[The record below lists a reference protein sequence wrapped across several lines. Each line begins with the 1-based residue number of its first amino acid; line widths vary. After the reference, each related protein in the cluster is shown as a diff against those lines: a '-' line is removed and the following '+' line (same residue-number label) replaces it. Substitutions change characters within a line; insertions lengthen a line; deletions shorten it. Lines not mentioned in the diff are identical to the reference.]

1 MLHRSNLKK
10 VVSILSFFSILVLL
24 FQVYPIANA
33 TNITVRINNISGPTS
48 SLGFVLPTG
57 SNIKTTTGYIDANS
71 KAYVNVNNFNSLKGV
86 TVQTSYYYGYY
97 AHTLKRANETITVYD
112 TSNYLY
118 VSQPDFN
125 FSYQGSLDDIVR
137 YDYVPVKVT
146 SKAIGCDYV
155 QWDSSTNT
163 VTVWDRLSYITSTM
177 PSLLIAGPWIN
188 NWSSLDPTLASSS
201 FTLKDFICMDDPYQD
216 PQTGTWYYVPESE
229 KCGGE
234 VKLALG
240 TLNALQNTKNMWNN
254 PPYNHPG
261 TFKIVKATGWS
272 RGHRCW
278 AESCICEWPLS
289 NHLTGKAVD
298 FSPENGTIADLQTMV
313 DSNLT
318 TLGWGGHEPFSE
330 TPTWVHAQIVPWGK
344 D

>member
-1 MLHRSNLKK
+1 MLHRNNLKK

-24 FQVYPIANA
+24 FQVHLIANA
-33 TNITVRINNISGPTS
+33 TNITVKINNISGPS
-48 SLGFVLPTG
+48 SSSGFVLPTG
-57 SNIKTTTGYIDANS
+57 SNMKTTTGYIDANG
-71 KAYVNVNNFNSLKGV
+71 KAYVNVNNFTSLKNV

-125 FSYQGSLDDIVR
+125 FNYQGSLDDIVR
-137 YDYVPVKVT
+137 YDDVPVKIT

-163 VTVWDRLSYITSTM
+163 VTVWDRLSFLTSTM
-177 PSLLIAGPWIN
+177 PSLLIAGPWVN

-201 FTLKDFICMDDPYQD
+201 FTLKDFICMDDPYN
-216 PQTGTWYYVPESE
+216 GNYVPDSE

-234 VKLALG
+234 VKLALN
-240 TLNALQNTKNMWNN
+240 TLNALQNTKNMWNSLG
-254 PPYNHPG
+254 HLG
-261 TFKIVKATGWS
+261 TFYIVKATGWS

-278 AESCICEWPLS
+278 AESCICTTPIS

-298 FSPENGTIADLQTMV
+298 FSPENGTIGDLQTMV
-313 DSNLT
+313 YNNLT
-318 TLGWGGHEPFSE
+318 SLGCAGCEPFQYTS
-330 TPTWVHAQIVPWGK
+330 TWVHAQIVPWGQY
-344 D
+344 